1 MRSKSSSRAALPPA
15 LALVAACC
23 VSASFAFAPAPTRR
37 HVARLNR
44 CAAANGDVV
53 GGDGGDDDDSFDPLR
68 SPHEYPGGIDAGAAQ
83 RQSPPQSAQSDD
95 VFDPFLTSPHDFPS
109 AMAPPSPGAGAA
121 AAADDVEDDDWSP
134 LRNAMRVERFDDADA
149 GSSRVR
155 LTSGWAVPSAG
166 TGTRTRT
173 TRSSGARTDP
183 VGSNTGTRNAG
194 SVGSGDDFDPLLSP
208 HEYSRGIDAGTAP
221 TAAGTTSATATT
233 PSTATASAKV
243 GVLLIDH
250 GSRRSASND
259 RLVELAAAY
268 QRAAPPNYVV
278 AAAHMEIAPPTIED
292 GIRTLL
298 AADDGGLTRIVC
310 HPYFLSPGR
319 HVTEDIPQLVAE
331 AVAAVGRP
339 DVEVATTEPVGS
351 GLDVMVAAIGGLV
364 DATVREMEMGGG
376 GDRQEGGDPEAGRGG
391 DEYRLGGF
399 FGEVQRMVD
408 EQLD

>member
-1 MRSKSSSRAALPPA
+1 MSPPSSDAGTA
-15 LALVAACC
+15 
-23 VSASFAFAPAPTRR
+23 
-37 HVARLNR
+37 
-44 CAAANGDVV
+44 GDV
-53 GGDGGDDDDSFDPLR
+53 
-68 SPHEYPGGIDAGAAQ
+68 
-83 RQSPPQSAQSDD
+83 
-95 VFDPFLTSPHDFPS
+95 
-109 AMAPPSPGAGAA
+109 
-121 AAADDVEDDDWSP
+121 DVEDDDWSP
-134 LRNAMRVERFDDADA
+134 LRNAMKVEKFEGADA
-149 GSSRVR
+149 GRVR

-173 TRSSGARTDP
+173 TSSSGARTDP
-183 VGSNTGTRNAG
+183 VGSAAGNAG
-194 SVGSGDDFDPLLSP
+194 RVGSGDDFDPLLSP

-221 TAAGTTSATATT
+221 AATGTTST
-233 PSTATASAKV
+233 PTASAKV

-250 GSRRSASND
+250 GSRRATSND

-278 AAAHMEIAPPTIED
+278 AAAHMEIAAPTIED

-298 AADDGGLTRIVC
+298 AADAGVARIVC

-319 HVTEDIPQLVAE
+319 HVREDIPQLVAE
-331 AVAAVGRP
+331 AVEAVGRP

-364 DATVREMEMGGG
+364 DETVREMGGG
-376 GDRQEGGDPEAGRGG
+376 QEGGDPEAGRGE
-391 DEYRLGGF
+391 DEHRLGGF